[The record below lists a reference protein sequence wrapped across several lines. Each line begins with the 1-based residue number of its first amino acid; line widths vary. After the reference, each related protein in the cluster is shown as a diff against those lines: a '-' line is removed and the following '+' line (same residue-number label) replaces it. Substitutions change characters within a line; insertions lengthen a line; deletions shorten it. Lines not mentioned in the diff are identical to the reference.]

1 MRKMF
6 AEILKDVSEA
16 PDFEDKVM
24 ILQNNN
30 QPVVRQLLLAALD
43 PNVKFDVIVPSYKEN
58 DEPDGYASNTLYIEH
73 RRLYVFMDSYRQVSP
88 QRKSALLG
96 QILESID
103 PSDAVA
109 LINIIKKDLSSYGIT
124 KELVNAAFP
133 GLVK

>member
-6 AEILKDVSEA
+6 AQILQEVSEA

-24 ILQNNN
+24 ILQSNN

-43 PNVKFDVIVPSYKEN
+43 PNVKFDVIVPPYKEN

-73 RRLYVFMDSYRQVSP
+73 RRLYVFMNTYTQVSLA
-88 QRKSALLG
+88 RKSALLG

-124 KELVNAAFP
+124 KEVVNAAFP
-133 GLVK
+133 NLVK